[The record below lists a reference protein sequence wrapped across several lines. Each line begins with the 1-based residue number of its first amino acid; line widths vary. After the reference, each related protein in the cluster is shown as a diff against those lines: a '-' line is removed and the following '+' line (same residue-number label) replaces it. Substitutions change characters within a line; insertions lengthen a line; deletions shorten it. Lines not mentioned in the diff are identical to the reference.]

1 MKVVILGQHP
11 LNPKKIRGGVETCII
26 GLVNE
31 LKKYSN
37 VEIHVITTEIMWKDV
52 TKIVDNV
59 TIHYLASPPLP
70 RFTTINTIDRY
81 RTIKKIKELKPDVV
95 HAHMS
100 SNGYY
105 ALKSGFPNVITI
117 HGYVKDEYDP
127 KVQPGLLGMI
137 RRRAA
142 LPMEEYV
149 FKHAKILTVLSFYTQ
164 KKIEPFCKGE
174 IHIIPNGIERGWISI
189 QNKEK
194 EGRILFVGRISPIKR
209 IEHLLHAVKKLKN
222 NIKNVELHIVG
233 NFNENISCYFD
244 SLQKFIK
251 ENGLSENVKF
261 MGALHGNDLKRE
273 YSECSVFV
281 ITSQIEAF
289 PTVILEAM
297 VSGKPVVATNVGGIP
312 YLIKNRETGFL
323 FEYGNINDLAD
334 KITNLLNNKK
344 LRCKMGENGK
354 KLAMKLDWKEIAK
367 RYYDLYKKA
376 IDDEKRK

>member
-1 MKVVILGQHP
+1 M
-11 LNPKKIRGGVETCII
+11 
-26 GLVNE
+26 
-31 LKKYSN
+31 
-37 VEIHVITTEIMWKDV
+37 
-52 TKIVDNV
+52 
-59 TIHYLASPPLP
+59 
-70 RFTTINTIDRY
+70 
-81 RTIKKIKELKPDVV
+81 